1 MTKETIEK
9 LKKITRENS
18 TSVQYVNAQ
27 IELFE
32 HYYYSLID
40 PKTAI
45 EYLSNI
51 TQEDDEVKYGFVQST
66 IGNIYYQEEQ
76 LQNLKLAKS
85 YWENAL
91 KINANFSGKE
101 RVKLS
106 LSILY
111 LIEKD
116 INAAITLLES
126 VNNNIDYP
134 KYFYDMVNS
143 NLAFLYFKNGEKDKA
158 VQKWIEFSTYYEK
171 NNFEHKISFQLYV
184 YTQLYLFTYENEEKY
199 IHDLYKKNFLFD
211 EFKLNDYVLDLFKDI
226 FSSNFYFELSKI
238 FCDIALIRDELLID
252 VSNSLWERKLAHY
265 TNTEVINSLLSAT
278 NSHLRLNNIYNMN
291 DPTEGIVINS
301 YIGMKDENSDKTE
314 AVLTSNIEYVPFIA
328 CFTFNHDSLNQFR
341 LYGKTNNQEATGVSL
356 VLSENFFGID
366 LGLTQ
371 SIRMTHKLDVTD
383 IELINTKTLS
393 QAVYRCIYIDPKTNY
408 ISIAKRNKS
417 TFYRE
422 YRCGQQTKNLEDIE
436 IEWINYS
443 NFINEKEKRV
453 NELLNNLKDKIEK
466 VLLNDKHDEILRL
479 INLSLLPLKFLVKHI
494 AFEDEQECRICYIS
508 SLKDK
513 NIVMDF
519 QKQWLFIDYPAPVK
533 PNLKYIYVATGAKKF
548 YPFIIKLMDGQ
559 SDKVKISDNPFR
571 IN

>member
-1 MTKETIEK
+1 
-9 LKKITRENS
+9 
-18 TSVQYVNAQ
+18 
-27 IELFE
+27 
-32 HYYYSLID
+32 
-40 PKTAI
+40 
-45 EYLSNI
+45 
-51 TQEDDEVKYGFVQST
+51 
-66 IGNIYYQEEQ
+66 
-76 LQNLKLAKS
+76 
-85 YWENAL
+85 
-91 KINANFSGKE
+91 
-101 RVKLS
+101 
-106 LSILY
+106 
-111 LIEKD
+111 
-116 INAAITLLES
+116 
-126 VNNNIDYP
+126 
-134 KYFYDMVNS
+134 
-143 NLAFLYFKNGEKDKA
+143 
-158 VQKWIEFSTYYEK
+158 
-171 NNFEHKISFQLYV
+171 
-184 YTQLYLFTYENEEKY
+184 
-199 IHDLYKKNFLFD
+199 
-211 EFKLNDYVLDLFKDI
+211 
-226 FSSNFYFELSKI
+226 
-238 FCDIALIRDELLID
+238 
-252 VSNSLWERKLAHY
+252 
-265 TNTEVINSLLSAT
+265 
-278 NSHLRLNNIYNMN
+278 MN

-371 SIRMTHKLDVTD
+371 SIRMTHKLDVKD

-436 IEWINYS
+436 IEWIKYS

-519 QKQWLFIDYPAPVK
+519 QKQWLFIGYPAPVK